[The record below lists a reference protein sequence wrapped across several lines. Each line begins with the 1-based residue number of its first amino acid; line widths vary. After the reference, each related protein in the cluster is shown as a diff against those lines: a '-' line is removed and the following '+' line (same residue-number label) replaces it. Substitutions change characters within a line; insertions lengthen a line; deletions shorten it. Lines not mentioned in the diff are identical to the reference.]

1 MEAGEIFHQV
11 ISSSVTV
18 SSRTGTFAAP
28 RMLAAIK
35 RLVANAVKG
44 DIGSADVLI
53 EMHAYSVKHGDFYAQ
68 TKIVHS

>member
-1 MEAGEIFHQV
+1 
-11 ISSSVTV
+11 
-18 SSRTGTFAAP
+18 
-28 RMLAAIK
+28 MLAAIK